1 MNKAVSEKLAY
12 EVKEIYNGVL
22 PLGRTKVY
30 ELIKKGELKSIK
42 VGGKILVPAWAIEEF
57 LRAAR

>member
-42 VGGKILVPAWAIEEF
+42 VGGKILVPAWAVEEF
-57 LRAAR
+57 LRATR